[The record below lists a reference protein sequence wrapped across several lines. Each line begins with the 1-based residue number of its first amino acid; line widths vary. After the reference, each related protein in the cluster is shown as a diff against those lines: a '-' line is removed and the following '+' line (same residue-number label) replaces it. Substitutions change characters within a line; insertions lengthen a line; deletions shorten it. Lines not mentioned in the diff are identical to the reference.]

1 MPPLATSVRDTNNLA
16 LLNAWINSASLA
28 AYQSYAQWQTNNF
41 GSTNAPGS
49 QLTDDPD
56 GDGVSN
62 EVEWTLGTNPNDAA
76 SNWTVDIQRNGTNAQ
91 IIYHHAANRAF
102 EVQWRTNLGTVTPW
116 QTLNVPGNAPQY
128 PTAAFTSTVTDP
140 ALGTASNKTYRVR
153 VSAP

>member
-1 MPPLATSVRDTNNLA
+1 MRLLDRYLLRELLIPLSYCLGGI
-16 LLNAWINSASLA
+16 LIFWISFDLIAGIDDL
-28 AYQSYAQWQTNNF
+28 QRR
-41 GSTNAPGS
+41 

-128 PTAAFTSTVTDP
+128 PTAAFTNTVTDP